1 MSNPLVAELR
11 RSASLEILQTCGT
24 AAQVA
29 ANYIPTAVNILESTD
44 GQRPLEI
51 TKILRGTKL
60 EVCDRLN
67 LGRTTQERV
76 PGLTAVEQ
84 HTRLML
90 VGKGGAGKTQFLH
103 YLATQCAE
111 GKFQPQRVPILIQ
124 LRHFATATE
133 QSEQSEQPE
142 LLSYIAQ
149 SFGAFGVE
157 NAAAKVA
164 ELLDQGE
171 ALLLLDGL
179 DEVSDRAFAHVLT
192 QIHNLSNRAISSCI
206 VIACNIGAR
215 DRFLDGFTITEVVE
229 FKASDIA
236 KFVHAWFKSENL
248 AKAQRFVQL
257 LESNKPAR
265 RLSTNPLMLK
275 LLCQVFQENT
285 ILPTDRCELCAGFIH
300 NLLKQPRK
308 IKTGISLQRQMD
320 LLSHLA
326 FIYYAQDR
334 DWISHNEL
342 QQHIQHYTTY
352 LFEPVLE
359 QSPNPNPIINEK
371 LLIDLLTTEHGLLSK
386 HEEAE
391 AYEFSHLFFQQ
402 YLVAREIVALSEP
415 QAVEDTLKQLVSRVS
430 DRKWRD
436 IFLMVVSMMRNADYF
451 LLLMKQQIDRI
462 VAVDPKLQQFLEWLD
477 QKSQM
482 VGAGHDTAVVRAYYF
497 DRVLELNFDNALSGA
512 INDAMDVNLD
522 RTLELAQEL
531 LRTLAT
537 LQDPELMHNRSF
549 TSSFEM
555 NQALASE
562 RSRILERAI
571 GIGSGLERSLDLAIA
586 LAAEPEL
593 ELEEEQSL
601 QWMKEQIPNPSGD
614 REEFAKWWEL
624 DGKVW
629 TNYLRDFIA
638 QLHDLR
644 RDWQFNDPQREALQK
659 YYDANKLLAACLTS
673 DCCVSLAVREEIRT
687 TMLVLGA

>member
-11 RSASLEILQTCGT
+11 QQGSLAILQTCGS
-24 AAQVA
+24 ASRVA
-29 ANYIPTAVNILESTD
+29 ANYIPTAVNIFERTLGRTS
-44 GQRPLEI
+44 LEI

-60 EVCDRLN
+60 EALDRHN
-67 LGRTTQERV
+67 LGRVTQERV
-76 PGLTAVEQ
+76 PGLKALEQ
-84 HTRLML
+84 NARLML
-90 VGKGGAGKTQFLH
+90 VGNSGVGKTKFLQ

-111 GKFQPQRVPILIQ
+111 GKLQSDRVPIFIKLQ
-124 LRHFATATE
+124 HFAITPG
-133 QSEQSEQPE
+133 QPE
-142 LLSYIAQ
+142 LPDYIAQ
-149 SFGAFGVE
+149 LFASFGVE
-157 NAAAKVA
+157 NANAKVA

-179 DEVSDRAFAHVLT
+179 DEVSDRQLARVLN
-192 QIHNLSNRAISSCI
+192 QIYELSNRTRSSKI
-206 VIACNIGAR
+206 VVTCNIEAQ
-215 DRFLDGFTITEVVE
+215 DCFLSEFTAAEVAE
-229 FKASDIA
+229 FKSVDIA
-236 KFVHAWFKSENL
+236 KFVQSWFKSENL

-275 LLCQVFQENT
+275 LLCQVFQENVT
-285 ILPTDRCELCAGFIH
+285 LPTDRCELCEAVIH

-308 IKTGISLQRQMD
+308 IQTSISLQRQID

-334 DWISHNEL
+334 DWISHNEFEN
-342 QQHIQHYTTY
+342 HIQRYSTY
-352 LFEPVLE
+352 LIELSLAR
-359 QSPNPNPIINEK
+359 SPHPTAF
-371 LLIDLLTTEHGLLSK
+371 IDLLT
-386 HEEAE
+386 AE
-391 AYEFSHLFFQQ
+391 NSLFCKQADIYVFSHLLLQK
-402 YLVAREIVALSEP
+402 YLVAREIVAPSEP
-415 QAVEDTLKQLVSRVS
+415 QAVEDTLNQLVSRIC

-436 IFLMVVSMMRNADYF
+436 IFLMVVSMLRNADYF

-462 VAVDPKLQQFLEWLD
+462 VASDPKLEQFLEWLD
-477 QKSQM
+477 QKSQT
-482 VGAGHDTAVVRAYYF
+482 VSGHDTAVVRAYYF
-497 DRVLELNFDNALSGA
+497 DRVLEFSSDNTLGGA
-512 INDAMDVNLD
+512 MNDAMDTNLD

-531 LRTLAT
+531 LSTLDT
-537 LQDPELMHNRSF
+537 SRDPELMHNRNF
-549 TSSFEM
+549 MSSFEM

-571 GIGSGLERSLDLAIA
+571 GIASALERSIDLAIA
-586 LAAEPEL
+586 LVAEPEL

-601 QWMKEQIPNPSGD
+601 KWMKEQIPNPSGD

-629 TNYLRDFIA
+629 TNYLRDFIL

-644 RDWQFNDPQREALQK
+644 RNWQFNAPQREALQK

-673 DCCVSLAVREEIRT
+673 NCCVSPAVREEIYT
-687 TMLVLGA
+687 DMLVLGTSNILDGGGET